1 MTSKKSDND
10 QQKIREHLERIK
22 YNEFPA
28 FVCKLGTHKKK
39 LNLYAREKSTGEEIL
54 VKKNVPR
61 GELKYY
67 QGKYLNNP
75 EPYKK
80 KHRKKPQKNTGVS
93 DKNTSGKKDS
103 KKKNNKKS
111 GKKSKKS
118 IKPDL
123 DSMVDD
129 DMF

>member
-1 MTSKKSDND
+1 MASKKSDND
-10 QQKIREHLERIK
+10 QKKIREYLERIK

-67 QGKYLNNP
+67 QRGYINNP
-75 EPYKK
+75 ESYKK
-80 KHRKKPQKNTGVS
+80 KHRKKPQKNT
-93 DKNTSGKKDS
+93 SGKRDS

-111 GKKSKKS
+111 GKKSKKN

-123 DSMVDD
+123 DSMIDD
-129 DMF
+129 DLI